1 MNAVITTHVKKS
13 ALIAAAGTGG
23 HIFPGLAIAE
33 ALINRGWNVVWL
45 GTTTGM
51 EKRIVPQRNIQF
63 ESIEF
68 GGVRGKGLVS
78 WLTMPFKLLKAT
90 LDSCKI
96 IARTKPDVVVGFGGY
111 VALPVGLA
119 AKLLFKKLIIH
130 EQNSVVGL
138 SNKVLSYFT
147 KHAFTAFP
155 NVIRNAVVA
164 GNPLRAEFVNVAAP
178 EVRFQ
183 NRSGLLRILVIGGSL
198 GAKFLNQTIP
208 AAIKL
213 MHEKDRPFV
222 THQSGANQFE
232 ELQSLYSTLNVNA
245 TVVQFIDNTASAFAD
260 ADLIICR
267 AGASTV
273 TEITAVGAA
282 AIFVPLPSAVDDHQL
297 KNAKYLVDQHAAWL
311 QQQSELTPAKLA
323 DVILNMNR
331 NKLLEVA
338 IASKK
343 LSILNTVDTMVNVCE
358 ELTQ

>member
-1 MNAVITTHVKKS
+1 MNAVITTHVKKN

-33 ALINRGWNVVWL
+33 GLINHGWNVVWL

-51 EKRIVPQRNIQF
+51 ENRIIPQRNIQF

-68 GGVRGKGLVS
+68 SGVRGKGLVS

-90 LDSCKI
+90 VDSCKI

-111 VALPVGLA
+111 VSLPVGLA
-119 AKLLFKKLIIH
+119 AKLLVKKLVIH
-130 EQNSVVGL
+130 EQNSVIGL
-138 SNKVLSYFT
+138 SNKVLSYLT
-147 KHAFTAFP
+147 KHIFTAFP

-164 GNPLRAEFVNVAAP
+164 GNPLRAEFVNVAVP
-178 EVRFQ
+178 ELRFQ
-183 NRSGLLRILVIGGSL
+183 NRSGPLRILIIGGSL
-198 GAKFLNQTIP
+198 GAKFLNQTVP

-213 MHEKDRPFV
+213 LAEKDRPLV
-222 THQSGANQFE
+222 MHQSGSNQFD

-245 TVVQFIDNTASAFAD
+245 TVVKFIDNTANAFAD

-273 TEITAVGAA
+273 MEITAVGAA
-282 AIFVPLPSAVDDHQL
+282 AIFVPLPSAVDDHQT
-297 KNAKYLVDQHAAWL
+297 KNAKYLVDQNAAWL
-311 QQQSELTPAKLA
+311 QPQNELTPEKLA
-323 DVILNMNR
+323 GEILNMNR

-338 IASKK
+338 ITSKK
-343 LSILNTVDTMVNVCE
+343 LSIPNTVNTMVKVCE